1 MISTSFLLTPGIGMR
16 EILQQAFA
24 VLDDHPEFILP
35 EGIQELP
42 IAQRFLERQRYGL
55 RQQKLIAEWADEE
68 GLWWNTYTD
77 KSGREYDSLENLL
90 ETEYI
95 PSLFSGSEANVY
107 MVPDG
112 NYLLKAISLL
122 HEDDNVQMMLE
133 RISLYN
139 TYFPATALDILGF
152 GEDCLGKFR
161 VIVKQ
166 RFLAGK
172 EPSVDEIVEYAQGL
186 GLTHIDAWW
195 HSPNEVFRIT
205 DLTPLNIIKIG
216 DGQLYPI
223 DIDMEL
229 LDRENRG

>member
-1 MISTSFLLTPGIGMR
+1 M
-16 EILQQAFA
+16 
-24 VLDDHPEFILP
+24 
-35 EGIQELP
+35 
-42 IAQRFLERQRYGL
+42 
-55 RQQKLIAEWADEE
+55 
-68 GLWWNTYTD
+68 
-77 KSGREYDSLENLL
+77 
-90 ETEYI
+90 
-95 PSLFSGSEANVY
+95 
-107 MVPDG
+107 
-112 NYLLKAISLL
+112 KAISLL

-216 DGQLYPI
+216 GGQLYPI

-229 LDRENRG
+229 LDKENRGEELAAGLLFNRDAVMAHIEAQPHLTPYEMEDQMQAIHERVYHGGNMYKWERL